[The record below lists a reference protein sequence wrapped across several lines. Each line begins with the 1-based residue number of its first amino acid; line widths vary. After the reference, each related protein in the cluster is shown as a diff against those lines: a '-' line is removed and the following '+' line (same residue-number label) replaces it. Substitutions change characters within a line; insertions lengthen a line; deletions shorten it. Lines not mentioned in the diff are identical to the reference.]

1 MIKSLF
7 LKLTKRLRR
16 LRRLLQTMALC
27 HRQVPCWHWRYA
39 LTVLRAYRLCCRAGF
54 LPSEAFRLG
63 LFSPDGP
70 SDRAAQ
76 FVSKKRWRRLQSTVN
91 PQEWIHLT
99 RDKGF
104 FYRFCLANGIP
115 VPDLFAIFFKSG
127 AGWSA
132 TGCRLQARA
141 DWLELLDE
149 QLPDEFVV
157 KPSTGSYSESVNVY
171 SRSGDGFRDF
181 AGCFYQ
187 AQDIIDWMA
196 NDPHY
201 DCFVLQ
207 ARLQNHP
214 ELVRL
219 SATQALQTVRVISF
233 IDTTGN
239 CRILHAHF
247 KPITGPHLSDTF
259 LEGLIGNVEAPVFLA
274 NGRLESA
281 NRIAGTGAGV
291 MDVPI
296 HPLTG
301 LTFTGFQLPLWQEA
315 CRLVVDTAP
324 KFLPL
329 RSIGWDVALT
339 PLGPVILEGNSLW
352 DPPNQ
357 HGCIPMLYDQLTGR
371 H

>member
-1 MIKSLF
+1 M
-7 LKLTKRLRR
+7 
-16 LRRLLQTMALC
+16 
-27 HRQVPCWHWRYA
+27 
-39 LTVLRAYRLCCRAGF
+39 
-54 LPSEAFRLG
+54 
-63 LFSPDGP
+63 
-70 SDRAAQ
+70 
-76 FVSKKRWRRLQSTVN
+76 
-91 PQEWIHLT
+91 T
-99 RDKGF
+99 RDKGL
-104 FYRFCLANGIP
+104 FYRFCLANGVP
-115 VPDLFAIFFKSG
+115 VPELFAIFFKAG

-132 TGCRLQARA
+132 AGHRLQSRA
-141 DWLELLDE
+141 DWRKLLDE
-149 QLPDEFVV
+149 RLPGEFVI
-157 KPSTGSYSESVNVY
+157 KPATGSYSESVNVFA
-171 SRSGDGFRDF
+171 RSGDGFRDF
-181 AGCFYQ
+181 AGRFYQ

-196 NDPHY
+196 DDPRY

-207 ARLQNHP
+207 ARLQSHP

-233 IDTTGN
+233 IDANGN

-259 LEGLIGNVEAPVFLA
+259 LEGLIGNVEAPVSLDD
-274 NGRLESA
+274 GRLQSA

-301 LTFTGFQLPLWQEA
+301 LPFTGFQLPLWQEA

-329 RSIGWDVALT
+329 RAIGWDVALT
-339 PLGPVILEGNSLW
+339 PQGAVILEGNSQW

-357 HGCIPMLYDQLTGR
+357 HGCIPMLYDQLRMR